1 MEVKHSTKACAE
13 KTGRRGPEK
22 LVISYL
28 WMQRAYTGIHR
39 HRDKEWRNHLEPAY
53 QVVWFRIQPRGNNIS
68 TTKSI
73 I

>member
-22 LVISYL
+22 LVISYRKEPIL
-28 WMQRAYTGIHR
+28 AFIGIVTKNGGTG
-39 HRDKEWRNHLEPAY
+39 HLEPAY